1 MSQDHKQHQSLS
13 QDQQELLIATV
24 REVAR
29 AEILPRFRN
38 LAAGDI
44 RSKTKPDDLVT
55 EADLAAEAR
64 IAAVL
69 REAFPEAM
77 ILGEEAASADPTLR
91 AKAAA
96 ADLALIIDPVD
107 GTWNFANG
115 LAVFGVILA
124 ATVRGK
130 PVFGLLYDVV
140 MDDWVVAHDAA
151 PSVLARDG
159 VAPQRLQTAKGGPLD
174 TLTGYIHLY
183 LMEKSVQ
190 AQMAAALPSFNRT
203 FMLRCSCHEYWLLA
217 QGAVDF
223 CLSGMLNPWDHAA
236 GVLAVQNA
244 GGVARFIDGRDYDT
258 AITKGYL
265 LTAANEQVWQ
275 EVAAHLAFLK

>member
-29 AEILPRFRN
+29 EEILPRFRN

-140 MDDWVVAHDAA
+140 MDDWVVTHDAA
-151 PSVLARDG
+151 PSVPARDG
-159 VAPQRLQTAKGGPLD
+159 AAPQPLQTATGGPLD

-190 AQMAAALPSFNRT
+190 AQMAATLPSFNRT
-203 FMLRCSCHEYWLLA
+203 FMLRCSCHEYRLLA

>member
-91 AKAAA
+91 AKAAE

-140 MDDWVVAHDAA
+140 MDDWVVTHDAA

-159 VAPQRLQTAKGGPLD
+159 VAPQRLQTATGGPLD

-190 AQMAAALPSFNRT
+190 AQMAATLPSFNRT
-203 FMLRCSCHEYWLLA
+203 FMLRCSCHEYRLLA